1 MSTDQ
6 GEDTMARKFLI
17 LVLLMS
23 VSLSGVSAVKAD
35 GEDTGYKW
43 QNHADKYNFTFGN
56 LIDNHQ
62 QMRILKNGA
71 LQGYIYIQFTGEEI
85 DGVPVARR
93 ADCTNP
99 TLDCRVGW
107 EVIGVPVSG
116 AKLVQRGPRLWDMS
130 GVSLPADPEFL
141 HFHWVGTPK
150 KPCGLKT
157 IEDNPTISYNGYLFK
172 RTAVTTFYW
181 LGGNPDKEKGRL
193 VTPGVDLHS
202 NIYGIWAGGGG
213 DDHGGTGDDHEG
225 GEDHE
230 EGDCGGHDSGGDTG
244 EGGHDGGSGGH

>member
-1 MSTDQ
+1 
-6 GEDTMARKFLI
+6 MARKFLI

-23 VSLSGVSAVKAD
+23 ISFSGITTVKAD
-35 GEDTGYKW
+35 GPDTGYKW
-43 QNHADKYNFTFGN
+43 NNHEGKFNFTFGN

-62 QMRILKNGA
+62 QMRWLKIGA
-71 LQGYIYIQFTGEEI
+71 LQGYIYIQFTGEYI
-85 DGVPVARR
+85 DGVPVAKR

-99 TLDCRVGW
+99 ALDCRVGW
-107 EVIGVPVSG
+107 EVIGVPVRG
-116 AKLVQRGPRLWDMS
+116 AKLVQKGPRLWDMS
-130 GVSLPADPEFL
+130 QVSMPSDPEFL
-141 HFHWVGTPK
+141 HFHWASLNGSPNPK

-157 IEDNPTISYNGYLFK
+157 IAENPNISYNGYLFK

-202 NIYGIWAGGGG
+202 NIYGIWSGGGG
-213 DDHGGTGDDHEG
+213 DGGE

-230 EGDCGGHDSGGDTG
+230 EGDCAGHDSGGDTG
-244 EGGHDGGSGGH
+244 GHATGG

>member
-1 MSTDQ
+1 
-6 GEDTMARKFLI
+6 MARKFLI

-23 VSLSGVSAVKAD
+23 ISLSGVTAVKAD

-43 QNHADKYNFTFGN
+43 QNHAGRYNFEFGN

-62 QMRILKNGA
+62 QTRLLKNRA
-71 LQGYIYIQFTGEEI
+71 LQGYIYIQFTGDYI

-93 ADCTNP
+93 ANCDDP

-107 EVIGVPVSG
+107 EVIGVPVEG

-130 GVSLPADPEFL
+130 GMSLPADPEFL
-141 HFHWVGTPK
+141 HFHWLGTPK

-157 IEDNPTISYNGYLFK
+157 ITEDYSISYNGYLFK
-172 RTAVTTFYW
+172 RTAMTSFYW
-181 LGGNPDKEKGRL
+181 LGGNPDKENGRL

-202 NIYGIWAGGGG
+202 NIYGIWSGG
-213 DDHGGTGDDHEG
+213 DGDGGE

-230 EGDCGGHDSGGDTG
+230 EGDCAGHETGG
-244 EGGHDGGSGGH
+244 